1 MVRGSEAEGDLYG
14 DQASAHWGES
24 AAVFGISPVR
34 DMLPCSH
41 TRDFG
46 VRDAGCGEDW
56 PLMRPIFFYGG
67 CAQAGS
73 KCPFCA
79 DGFIVETD

>member
-41 TRDFG
+41 IRNFG
-46 VRDAGCGEDW
+46 VRDAGCGKVGG
-56 PLMRPIFFYGG
+56 LMATRFFLWGLHTG
-67 CAQAGS
+67 E
-73 KCPFCA
+73 
-79 DGFIVETD
+79 VEKPDSLMEWLH